1 MNAYIVSKINLQI
14 KDVSKVISYE
24 LNEDTA
30 GPVLSAFRF
39 VSAVNAGAG
48 DYVFLKDKY
57 LGIVAGIEA
66 DKSTSVVTLRALP
79 ISSIFSRKIL
89 LGDVETVTEDYIHNT
104 ILNNFVSSGDS
115 LLDIPYINIIVKTQT
130 PLGIIPHNEYGIYNL
145 DTFLRYVAK
154 RHGIYTD
161 FELAADSLNVII
173 EQRTPPVHI
182 IDATVADVIS
192 LNETVVS
199 ESVSKVTVK
208 TPHLLE
214 TYYMFEDGSY
224 GTDPDAGVRV
234 PGRAETVYC
243 EFDDDIQKSAG
254 DIFAKNKYSH
264 SIETEIISA
273 SKLYDVKTMRLYDK
287 AKVKTKTGIYDTYIS
302 ARYQKGTASTVLFK
316 FGDAKLT
323 LTDKLKGGDG

>member
-1 MNAYIVSKINLQI
+1 MQVYIVSKIDL
-14 KDVSKVISYE
+14 KVRDASKAIGFE
-24 LNEDTA
+24 INEDTA
-30 GPVLSAFRF
+30 GPILSAFQF
-39 VSAVNAGAG
+39 ATAVNISSG
-48 DYVFLKDKY
+48 DYIFLKDKY

-79 ISSIFSRKIL
+79 ISSIFVRKIL
-89 LGDVETVTEDYIHNT
+89 LGDIQTVTEDYINAT

-115 LLDIPYINIIVKTQT
+115 LLDIPYINVIVKTQT
-130 PLGIIPHNEYGIYNL
+130 PLGIIPHNEHGIFNL

-154 RHGIYTD
+154 RHSIYT
-161 FELAADSLNVII
+161 ELDLNADSLNVTI
-173 EQRTPPVHI
+173 EQRMPPVHI

-214 TYYMFEDGSY
+214 TYYMFEDGTY
-224 GTDPDAGVRV
+224 GADPDAGMRV

-243 EFDDDIQKSAG
+243 ENDDDIQKSAG

-273 SKLYDVKTMRLYDK
+273 SKLYDVKNMRLYDK
-287 AKVKTKTGIYDTYIS
+287 AKVKTKTGIYETYIS
-302 ARYQKGTASTVLFK
+302 ARYQKSTAATVLFK
-316 FGDAKLT
+316 FGDAKLS
-323 LTDKLKGGDG
+323 LTDKLKS